1 MQRSYRCHCSVRALE
16 SFVRD
21 VAGLDIRQ
29 RRNITFRNLST
40 RAALQVRHS
49 SPRFYSSQAQ
59 GIAGS
64 VDDAFVPF
72 ETSTN
77 SIKPP
82 TIHDTPSESSS
93 TAHTS
98 DIQATPEPFDPN
110 EQPGNLEDFE
120 PEILI
125 HEEQALTKPDPIVRE
140 ARIQQLDL
148 RDRDKAIDAIFFPDL
163 LAQPKLKSGELDS
176 LSQRLNIFSAPTT
189 SVQQYPGKNARKKA
203 RRAAAENT
211 GTLATVQE
219 KATQTLRNTKES
231 AVLSE
236 AASEAKA
243 DRRSKRAAQMTDAE
257 ATLLGETTGD
267 QEVTSESTLSS
278 KAASKAKSK
287 ADRKAKRAALA
298 LEIQTAILEQAAQD
312 QETADVASLIASAT
326 GPKPISKAK
335 ADKIALAIKTRKAEE
350 KAAKKAAV
358 EKLVEEQAAA
368 KQAQKER
375 NRNIDPWKVQKAAL
389 EEKFGEQNWNP
400 RKRISPDALAG
411 IRALHAK
418 SPDTFSTAVLAEHFK
433 ITPEAVRR
441 ILKSKWQ
448 PSEEEAE
455 ERRERWEKRGEK
467 KWSEMAEQG
476 LKPPKKWRDR
486 GVGKAGPGEVPV
498 WKQSGKVGERWIES
512 TDADRFIMAGEQMA
526 EEEYDEYVEE
536 DSIASRI
543 L

>member
-1 MQRSYRCHCSVRALE
+1 MQRSYRCYCSVRALE
-16 SFVRD
+16 TFVRD

-29 RRNITFRNLST
+29 RRNNVSFRNLST
-40 RAALQVRHS
+40 RSAALQMRHS
-49 SPRFYSSQAQ
+49 SPLSRPSQAH
-59 GIAGS
+59 GIASS

-72 ETSTN
+72 ETSTSTITTHDN
-77 SIKPP
+77 TSKPS
-82 TIHDTPSESSS
+82 PSTHSNDILESP
-93 TAHTS
+93 A
-98 DIQATPEPFDPN
+98 PFDPN
-110 EQPGNLEDFE
+110 EEPISAEDFE
-120 PEILI
+120 PEIVI
-125 HEEQALTKPDPIVRE
+125 HEDQVHTIPDPIVRE

-148 RDRDKAIDAIFFPDL
+148 RDRDNAIDAIFFPDL
-163 LAQPKLKSGELDS
+163 LAKPKKIKAGEIGS
-176 LSQRLNIFSAPTT
+176 LSQRLNIFSAQTPMQ
-189 SVQQYPGKNARKKA
+189 QQYPGKNARKKA
-203 RRAAAENT
+203 RRAAQNGEAPVA
-211 GTLATVQE
+211 LQE
-219 KATQTLRNTKES
+219 
-231 AVLSE
+231 E
-236 AASEAKA
+236 AAEDVKNTPN
-243 DRRSKRAAQMTDAE
+243 RVRQSKRAAQASEADMTVSE
-257 ATLLGETTGD
+257 ETTGD
-267 QEVTSESTLSS
+267 LETATTSSA
-278 KAASKAKSK
+278 KAASKARAK

-298 LEIQTAILEQAAQD
+298 FEVQTAILEQAARD

-350 KAAKKAAV
+350 KAAKKAAA
-358 EKLVEEQAAA
+358 EKLVQEQQAA

-375 NRNIDPWKVQKAAL
+375 NRNLDNWKVQKAAL
-389 EEKFGEQNWNP
+389 EDKFGEQNWNP

-418 SPDTFSTAVLAEHFK
+418 SPETFSTAVLAEHFK

-467 KWSEMAEQG
+467 KWTEMAEQG

-498 WKQSGKVGERWIES
+498 WKQPGRVGERWIES

-526 EEEYDEYVEE
+526 DEEYEEYSEEE
-536 DSIASRI
+536 SIASRI

>member
-1 MQRSYRCHCSVRALE
+1 MQRSYRCYCSVRALE
-16 SFVRD
+16 TFVRD

-29 RRNITFRNLST
+29 RRNNVSFRNLST
-40 RAALQVRHS
+40 RSAALQMRHS
-49 SPRFYSSQAQ
+49 SPLSRPSQAH
-59 GIAGS
+59 GIASS

-72 ETSTN
+72 ETSTSTITTHDN
-77 SIKPP
+77 TSKPS
-82 TIHDTPSESSS
+82 PSTHSNDILESP
-93 TAHTS
+93 A
-98 DIQATPEPFDPN
+98 PFDPN
-110 EQPGNLEDFE
+110 EEPISAEDFE
-120 PEILI
+120 PEIVI
-125 HEEQALTKPDPIVRE
+125 HEDQVHTIPDPIVRE

-148 RDRDKAIDAIFFPDL
+148 RDRDNAIDAIFFPDL
-163 LAQPKLKSGELDS
+163 LAKPKKIKAGEIGS
-176 LSQRLNIFSAPTT
+176 LSQRLNIFSAQTPMQ
-189 SVQQYPGKNARKKA
+189 QQYPGKNARKKA
-203 RRAAAENT
+203 RRAAQNA
-211 GTLATVQE
+211 AQ
-219 KATQTLRNTKES
+219 
-231 AVLSE
+231 
-236 AASEAKA
+236 ASEA
-243 DRRSKRAAQMTDAE
+243 DMTVSE
-257 ATLLGETTGD
+257 ETTGD
-267 QEVTSESTLSS
+267 LETATTSSA
-278 KAASKAKSK
+278 KAASKARAK

-298 LEIQTAILEQAAQD
+298 FEVQTAILEQAARD

-350 KAAKKAAV
+350 KAAKKAAA
-358 EKLVEEQAAA
+358 EKLVQEQQAA

-375 NRNIDPWKVQKAAL
+375 NRNLDNWKVQKAAL
-389 EEKFGEQNWNP
+389 EDKFGEQNWNP

-418 SPDTFSTAVLAEHFK
+418 SPETFSTAVLAEHFK

-467 KWSEMAEQG
+467 KWTEMAEQG

-498 WKQSGKVGERWIES
+498 WKQPGRVGERWIES

-526 EEEYDEYVEE
+526 DEEYEEYSEEE
-536 DSIASRI
+536 SIASRI

>member
-16 SFVRD
+16 AFVRD

-29 RRNITFRNLST
+29 RRNIIFRNLST
-40 RAALQVRHS
+40 RSALQVRHS
-49 SPRFYSSQAQ
+49 SPRFRAAQAH
-59 GIAGS
+59 GIAS
-64 VDDAFVPF
+64 SLDDHFVPF
-72 ETSTN
+72 ETSTHTT
-77 SIKPP
+77 SAT
-82 TIHDTPSESSS
+82 TIHATPSESSS
-93 TAHTS
+93 IAHS
-98 DIQATPEPFDPN
+98 NDIQAAPEPFDPN
-110 EQPGNLEDFE
+110 KEPGSSEDFE
-120 PEILI
+120 PEVLI
-125 HEEQALTKPDPIVRE
+125 HEDQAITKADPIVRE

-148 RDRDKAIDAIFFPDL
+148 RDRDQAIDAIFFPDL

-189 SVQQYPGKNARKKA
+189 PAQQYPGKNARKKA
-203 RRAAAENT
+203 RRAAENT
-211 GTLATVQE
+211 GTPTTLQK
-219 KATQTLRNTKES
+219 KATQTLKNTKGS
-231 AVLSE
+231 AASPE
-236 AASEAKA
+236 AASEAKG
-243 DRRSKRAAQMTDAE
+243 DRQSKRAEQTTQAE
-257 ATLLGETTGD
+257 ATLLEETTGD
-267 QEVTSESTLSS
+267 REIISGSTLSS

-298 LEIQTAILEQAAQD
+298 QEIQTAILEQAAQD

-368 KQAQKER
+368 KEAQKER
-375 NRNIDPWKVQKAAL
+375 NRNMDRWKVQKAAL

>member
-1 MQRSYRCHCSVRALE
+1 MRY
-16 SFVRD
+16 
-21 VAGLDIRQ
+21 
-29 RRNITFRNLST
+29 
-40 RAALQVRHS
+40 S
-49 SPRFYSSQAQ
+49 SPLSRPPQAQ
-59 GIAGS
+59 SVVSS

-72 ETSTN
+72 ESSTN
-77 SIKPP
+77 
-82 TIHDTPSESSS
+82 TTTTRDEPSESSPS
-93 TAHTS
+93 PSMHFADTQETTKLFNP
-98 DIQATPEPFDPN
+98 QEEPGSN
-110 EQPGNLEDFE
+110 FE

-125 HEEQALTKPDPIVRE
+125 HDDKIHTTPDPIVRE
-140 ARIQQLDL
+140 ARIQQSDL
-148 RDRDKAIDAIFFPDL
+148 RDRDNAIDAIFFPDL
-163 LAQPKLKSGELDS
+163 LARTKKLKAAGEIGL
-176 LSQRLNIFSAPTT
+176 LSRRLNIFSAAPAPAQ
-189 SVQQYPGKNARKKA
+189 QQYPGKNARKKA
-203 RRAAAENT
+203 RRAALNGEAPVSLQT
-211 GTLATVQE
+211 
-219 KATQTLRNTKES
+219 TQYSKNMTSKGKRDGELTK
-231 AVLSE
+231 
-236 AASEAKA
+236 
-243 DRRSKRAAQMTDAE
+243 AAQAAISE
-257 ATLLGETTGD
+257 GTTGD
-267 QEVTSESTLSS
+267 QEITTEPTSLSAK
-278 KAASKAKSK
+278 KAAEKARAK

-298 LEIQTAILEQAAQD
+298 LEVQTAILEQAARD

-358 EKLVEEQAAA
+358 EKLVQEQQAA

-375 NRNIDPWKVQKAAL
+375 NRNLDTWKVQKAAL
-389 EEKFGEQNWNP
+389 EEKFGEQSWNP

-418 SPDTFSTAVLAEHFK
+418 SPETFSTAVLAEHFK

-455 ERRERWEKRGEK
+455 ERRARWEKRGEK
-467 KWSEMAEQG
+467 KWAEMAEQG

-486 GVGKAGPGEVPV
+486 GVGKAAPGEVPV

-526 EEEYDEYVEE
+526 EESYEEYSEE
-536 DSIASRI
+536 ESIASRI

>member
-1 MQRSYRCHCSVRALE
+1 MAVRAPESLDHRGGPGNHGVNILPGGLGQTWANQSKCNCSVRALE
-16 SFVRD
+16 AFVRD

-29 RRNITFRNLST
+29 RRNNISFRNLST
-40 RAALQVRHS
+40 RSALQLRYS
-49 SPRFYSSQAQ
+49 SPRFRPSQTHS
-59 GIAGS
+59 IANS
-64 VDDAFVPF
+64 LDDAFVPF

-77 SIKPP
+77 TVDSTTTHDKPF
-82 TIHDTPSESSS
+82 ESLS
-93 TAHTS
+93 TTHLNHNQEA
-98 DIQATPEPFDPN
+98 PEPFDP
-110 EQPGNLEDFE
+110 EEELGSSEGFE
-120 PEILI
+120 PEIVI
-125 HEEQALTKPDPIVRE
+125 HEEHVQTKADPIVRE

-148 RDRDKAIDAIFFPDL
+148 RDRDLAVDAIFFPDL
-163 LAQPKLKSGELDS
+163 LVRPKLKISELGS
-176 LSQRLNIFSAPTT
+176 LSQRLNIFSAPTPA
-189 SVQQYPGKNARKKA
+189 QQYPGKNARKKV
-203 RRAAAENT
+203 RRAAQNAET
-211 GTLATVQE
+211 PATLQV
-219 KATQTLRNTKES
+219 K
-231 AVLSE
+231 
-236 AASEAKA
+236 
-243 DRRSKRAAQMTDAE
+243 AAQGSISEEITGGQE
-257 ATLLGETTGD
+257 IATELALLSAK
-267 QEVTSESTLSS
+267 V
-278 KAASKAKSK
+278 ASKAKAKAK

-298 LEIQTAILEQAAQD
+298 LEVQTAVLEQAAQD

-358 EKLVEEQAAA
+358 EKLVQEQAAV
-368 KQAQKER
+368 KEAQKER
-375 NRNIDPWKVQKAAL
+375 NRNTDRWKVQKAAL

-418 SPDTFSTAVLAEHFK
+418 SPDTFSTAILAEHFK

-526 EEEYDEYVEE
+526 EEEYEEYAEE
-536 DSIASRI
+536 ESIASRI

>member
-1 MQRSYRCHCSVRALE
+1 MQRFYGCHCSVRALE
-16 SFVRD
+16 AFVRD

-40 RAALQVRHS
+40 RSTLQVRHS
-49 SPRFYSSQAQ
+49 SPRFLPSQAH
-59 GIAGS
+59 GITS
-64 VDDAFVPF
+64 SLDDTFVPF
-72 ETSTN
+72 ETSTRDLDTTTTHDN
-77 SIKPP
+77 S
-82 TIHDTPSESSS
+82 SESLPTGHSNNILE
-93 TAHTS
+93 A
-98 DIQATPEPFDPN
+98 PEPFDPD
-110 EQPGNLEDFE
+110 EEPGSLEDFE
-120 PEILI
+120 PEIVI
-125 HEEQALTKPDPIVRE
+125 HQEQAQTKADPIVRE
-140 ARIQQLDL
+140 ARIHQSDL
-148 RDRDKAIDAIFFPDL
+148 RDRDLAIDAIFFPDL
-163 LAQPKLKSGELDS
+163 LADPKIRSSELGS
-176 LSQRLNIFSAPTT
+176 LSQRLNIFSAPTP
-189 SVQQYPGKNARKKA
+189 VQQYPGKNSRKKA
-203 RRAAAENT
+203 RRAAENVE
-211 GTLATVQE
+211 AP
-219 KATQTLRNTKES
+219 ATQGEKITKRT
-231 AVLSE
+231 ARVTKDE
-236 AASEAKA
+236 AAILQ
-243 DRRSKRAAQMTDAE
+243 D
-257 ATLLGETTGD
+257 TTGD
-267 QEVTSESTLSS
+267 QETISVSTLSA
-278 KAASKAKSK
+278 KAASKARAK

-298 LEIQTAILEQAAQD
+298 LEVQTAILEQAAQD

-326 GPKPISKAK
+326 GPKPISQAR

-350 KAAKKAAV
+350 KAAKKAAA

-375 NRNIDPWKVQKAAL
+375 NRSLDTWKVQKAAL

-467 KWSEMAEQG
+467 KWTEMAEQG
-476 LKPPKKWRDR
+476 LKPPKKWRER

-526 EEEYDEYVEE
+526 EEEYEEYVEE
-536 DSIASRI
+536 ESIASRI